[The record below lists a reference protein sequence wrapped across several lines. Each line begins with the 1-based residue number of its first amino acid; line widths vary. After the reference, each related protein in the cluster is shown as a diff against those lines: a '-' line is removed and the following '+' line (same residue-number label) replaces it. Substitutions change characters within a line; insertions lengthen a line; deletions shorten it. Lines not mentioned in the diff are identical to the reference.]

1 MKKVILSDRDGV
13 INYDSPYYIKSP
25 EEFCFIPGS
34 IEAISKLTKAGYE
47 IGIATNQS
55 GLSRGYYDL
64 DTLEK
69 IHQKMCVEI
78 EKQGGKIKFI
88 EFCPHMPDA
97 GCFCRKPQPGMLL
110 NLAKKFEVDLRQV
123 YFVGDK
129 MTDVQAG
136 VAAGANPVFI
146 SSQGLY
152 ELETIQCKALKVSK
166 TLKDFVET
174 II

>member
-1 MKKVILSDRDGV
+1 MKKVILLDRDGV

-25 EEFCFIPGS
+25 EEFHFIPGS
-34 IEAISKLTKAGYE
+34 IEVISKLTKAGYE
-47 IGIATNQS
+47 IGVATNQS

-69 IHQKMCVEI
+69 IHQKMCTEI

-97 GCFCRKPQPGMLL
+97 GCACRKPQPGMLI
-110 NLAKKFEVDLRQV
+110 NLAQKFEVDIGQV

-129 MTDVQAG
+129 MTDVQAAI
-136 VAAGANPVFI
+136 AAGAKPVFI

-152 ELETIQCKALKVSK
+152 DLENISCKNLKLSS
-166 TLKDFVET
+166 TLKDFVNT
-174 II
+174 IV